1 MKRSLLVLGI
11 FVIATLVGCNNKAE
25 QKAREQKLQ
34 DSFASLMMAKDSEME
49 KLFQELNEVD
59 AALTEIT
66 STYAGVS
73 KAANTTGEISKDTKA
88 NINSK
93 IAEIKDI
100 LEQNKRKV
108 ANVSSQLK
116 KTKNQNTQLQ
126 SFVTNLESRIKEQ
139 EEQIQA
145 LNKELAAKNQE
156 IQTLN
161 KNLSEQKNINKQ
173 KDAQILKIEDEKFT
187 AYFAVGTKT
196 ELLTKNLIDRKGGF
210 LWIGRSSVVAN
221 NANFENLTKIDIRN
235 TQEIP
240 LTGAKIKLVSPHPT
254 DSYSLEGDPKK
265 PTSIRITN
273 PEQFWKSTRCMVIM
287 VD

>member
-196 ELLTKNLIDRKGGF
+196 ELLAKNLFDRKGGF

>member
-25 QKAREQKLQ
+25 QKVIEQKLQ

-100 LEQNKRKV
+100 LDQNKRKV

-196 ELLTKNLIDRKGGF
+196 ELLAKNLIDRKGGF

>member
-11 FVIATLVGCNNKAE
+11 FAIATLVGCNNKAE

-196 ELLTKNLIDRKGGF
+196 ELLAKNLIDRKGGF

>member
-11 FVIATLVGCNNKAE
+11 FAIATLVGCNNKAE
-25 QKAREQKLQ
+25 QKAREQKIQ

-196 ELLTKNLIDRKGGF
+196 ELLAKNLIDRKGGF

>member
-126 SFVTNLESRIKEQ
+126 SFVTNLETRIKEQ

-196 ELLTKNLIDRKGGF
+196 ELLAKNLIDRKGGF

>member
-11 FVIATLVGCNNKAE
+11 FAIATLVGCNNKAE

-196 ELLTKNLIDRKGGF
+196 ELLAKNLIDRKGGF

-240 LTGAKIKLVSPHPT
+240 LTGAKVKLVSPHPT

>member
-126 SFVTNLESRIKEQ
+126 SFVTNLETRIKEQ

-161 KNLSEQKNINKQ
+161 KSLSEQKNINKQ

-196 ELLTKNLIDRKGGF
+196 ELLAKNLIDRKGGF

>member
-196 ELLTKNLIDRKGGF
+196 ELLAKNLIDRKGGF

-240 LTGAKIKLVSPHPT
+240 LTGAKVKLVSPHPT

>member
-11 FVIATLVGCNNKAE
+11 FLIATLVGCNNKAE

-196 ELLTKNLIDRKGGF
+196 ELLAKNLIDRKGGF
-210 LWIGRSSVVAN
+210 LWIGRSSVIAN

>member
-66 STYAGVS
+66 PTYAGVS

-196 ELLTKNLIDRKGGF
+196 ELLAKNLIDRKGGF

>member
-196 ELLTKNLIDRKGGF
+196 ELLAKNLIDRKGGF
-210 LWIGRSSVVAN
+210 LWVGRSSVVAN

-287 VD
+287 VN

>member
-11 FVIATLVGCNNKAE
+11 FAIATLVGCNNKAE

-196 ELLTKNLIDRKGGF
+196 ELLAKNLIDRKGGF
-210 LWIGRSSVVAN
+210 LWIGRSSVIAN

>member
-196 ELLTKNLIDRKGGF
+196 ELLAKNLIDRKGGF
-210 LWIGRSSVVAN
+210 LWIGRSSVIAN

>member
-196 ELLTKNLIDRKGGF
+196 ELLAKNLIDRKGGF